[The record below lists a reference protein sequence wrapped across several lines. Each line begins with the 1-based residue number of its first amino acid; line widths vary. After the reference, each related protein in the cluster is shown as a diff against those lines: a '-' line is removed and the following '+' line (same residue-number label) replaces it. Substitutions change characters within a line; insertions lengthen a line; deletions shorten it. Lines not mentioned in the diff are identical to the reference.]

1 VSPGDEVFVLG
12 KIEEPSRL
20 GRLYVFA
27 KNGDA
32 PAFSPYVPNVT
43 ELAELPTPILLSP
56 MSMRLTDSAREK
68 QISFTAD
75 IDGYVRVMQEVDRPD
90 DPKAKVTLKRK
101 ICPDLPWITR
111 ISRRLGGILPWIS

>member
-12 KIEEPSRL
+12 RIEEPSRL

-27 KNGDA
+27 KNGDQ
-32 PAFSPYVPNVT
+32 PSFSPYVPNVT
-43 ELAELPTPILLSP
+43 APMATPTPQLLSP
-56 MSMRLTDSAREK
+56 MSLRLTDRAREK

-75 IDGYVRVMQEVDRPD
+75 IDGYIRVMQEVDRPD
-90 DPKAKVTLKRK
+90 DPKAKVTIKRR
-101 ICPDLPWITR
+101 ICPNLPWLSR